1 MIFIDKI
8 GFYRY
13 HYKHGEFK
21 MSDVKNLIPLLEF
34 LMELGNVLEKVIK
47 DKNYGSFFNLT
58 DELMAFQAVN
68 WNEVL
73 PELKNIDQEGK
84 KKLQQAATE
93 KFDLRDDNI
102 EFIIEEAISIL
113 LSSGYL
119 VKRCVDLKQKLS
131 EK

>member
-1 MIFIDKI
+1 
-8 GFYRY
+8 
-13 HYKHGEFK
+13 